1 MVQNGGFEMQG
12 KIEIDGG
19 LSILRG
25 NKWVLQ
31 YCPKNSGRCND
42 SCPKFGEPYA
52 ASITNLKGETIHGTA
67 LRLCENDRLFFTE
80 FSDNR

>member
-1 MVQNGGFEMQG
+1 MKG
-12 KIEIDGG
+12 KIDDFGN
-19 LSILRG
+19 LLILRKG
-25 NKWVLQ
+25 EWKEQ
-31 YCPKNSGRCND
+31 YCPKGLRRCCD